1 MKQYL
6 RELYEIYEQAYK
18 SNGLEAVHMVSQTI
32 WFDNDVEFYI
42 FMGKLRRDIAKLGGD
57 A

>member
-6 RELYEIYEQAYK
+6 RELYEIYEQMYK